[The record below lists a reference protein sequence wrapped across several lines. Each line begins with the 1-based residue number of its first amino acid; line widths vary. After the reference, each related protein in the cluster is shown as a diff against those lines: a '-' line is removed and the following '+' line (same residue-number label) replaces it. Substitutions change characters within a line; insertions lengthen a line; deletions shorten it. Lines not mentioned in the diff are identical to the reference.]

1 MQKVLIYLREHGF
14 MIMMA
19 GFLIAIV
26 SLLFFMQNRYSGSTV
41 RTVWFSLTIAG
52 FVIYV
57 LGRIC
62 VALQRANARKQS
74 KTSNE

>member
-1 MQKVLIYLREHGF
+1 

-19 GFLIAIV
+19 GFLIAVV
-26 SLLFFMQNRYSGSTV
+26 SLLLFMHNRYSGTTA
-41 RTVWFSLTIAG
+41 RTLWCSLTIAG

-62 VALQRANARKQS
+62 VALQRANSRKQS
-74 KTSNE
+74 KRNNE